1 MKKIL
6 IITLIAF
13 VIGCKN
19 EPTRQQLVEQSIK
32 TYILENIDNPDKY
45 EPISFDPID
54 TLYTSYY
61 DDFTYREYES
71 AKDNFERNKNFYE
84 QYKGDK
90 FMGTFYRKEMLE
102 SEKEYK
108 SLEAAADSIKKN
120 FMPEIDYII
129 CRHTYRA
136 ENKFGAIVKETELF
150 YLDPDNLIVK
160 RHL

>member
-6 IITLIAF
+6 IITLIVF

-32 TYILENIDNPDKY
+32 AYILENIDNPDKY

-61 DDFTYREYES
+61 DDFTYRKYES
-71 AKDNFERNKNFYE
+71 AKDNFERDKKFYE
-84 QYKGDK
+84 EYGSS
-90 FMGTFYRKEMLE
+90 FYYKEMKDA
-102 SEKEYK
+102 EKEYK
-108 SLEAAADSIKKN
+108 SLEAAADSIKRN
-120 FMPEIDYII
+120 FVPEIDYII

-150 YLDPDNLIVK
+150 YLDPDNLTVK

>member
-13 VIGCKN
+13 VTGCKD

-32 TYILENIDNPDKY
+32 AYILDNIDNPDKY
-45 EPISFDPID
+45 EPVSFEPID

-61 DDFTYREYES
+61 DDFTYRKYES
-71 AKDNFERNKNFYE
+71 AKDDFERDKKFYE
-84 QYKGDK
+84 EYKSDK
-90 FMGTFYRKEMLE
+90 FMGSYYYKEMKAA
-102 SEKEYK
+102 EKEYK
-108 SLEAAADSIKKN
+108 SLEAAADSIKRN
-120 FMPEIDYII
+120 FVPEIEYII

-150 YLDPDNLIVK
+150 YLDPDNLTVK